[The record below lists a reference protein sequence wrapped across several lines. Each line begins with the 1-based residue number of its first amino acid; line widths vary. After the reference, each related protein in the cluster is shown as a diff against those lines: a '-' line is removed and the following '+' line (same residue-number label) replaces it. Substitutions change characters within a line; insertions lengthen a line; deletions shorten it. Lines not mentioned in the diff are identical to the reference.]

1 MEGRVERAMLDLEDP
16 FAGALDVLGPG
27 PALPR
32 SERRGYG
39 WPPMRTLPG
48 WLLPVAVAVALAVL
62 GGSAL
67 APAAAAAVPLA
78 LGTPGAPGAP
88 GERRVE
94 LLAPQAAI
102 PLAAGSTAVLQWAP
116 LSGLAAL
123 PAREEWEA
131 FLSLDGGRN
140 YSVRITPHLDAD
152 LRRTLWEVPGV
163 SSADVR
169 LLLRFGNERR
179 ETAIE
184 LPQRFTIAAAPTPLV
199 GLLPRAALAPRRG
212 EAARPG
218 DPGVV
223 AWTEG
228 SRRGLRQRQVVAAG
242 DAALRDG
249 LRQPEPAG
257 APVALNVRPAKTG
270 PPAPARGAAH
280 DPAPGGAVAAPSRS
294 RQDPPPPIDTI
305 LQTSRLN
312 E

>member
-1 MEGRVERAMLDLEDP
+1 M
-16 FAGALDVLGPG
+16 
-27 PALPR
+27 
-32 SERRGYG
+32 
-39 WPPMRTLPG
+39 
-48 WLLPVAVAVALAVL
+48 AVL
-62 GGSAL
+62 GGSTL
-67 APAAAAAVPLA
+67 APVAAAAGPLPPCEQC
-78 LGTPGAPGAP
+78 GQ
-88 GERRVE
+88 RVE

-131 FLSLDGGRN
+131 FLSLDGGKT
-140 YSVRITPHLDAD
+140 YSFRITPHLDSD

-163 SSADVR
+163 PSADVR
-169 LLLRFGNERR
+169 LLLRFGDERR
-179 ETAIE
+179 ETVIE
-184 LPQRFTIAAAPTPLV
+184 LPQRFTIAATPDPLL
-199 GLLPRAALAPRRG
+199 GLMRRAALALRRG

-218 DPGVV
+218 DRGVV

-228 SRRGLRQRQVVAAG
+228 SRRGAGQRQVVAAG

-249 LRQPEPAG
+249 LRQPEPAHE
-257 APVALNVRPAKTG
+257 PVALTVRSARTG
-270 PPAPARGAAH
+270 PPAPTRGAAH
-280 DPAPGGAVAAPSRS
+280 SPPRGGAAAAPAQA

>member
-1 MEGRVERAMLDLEDP
+1 M
-16 FAGALDVLGPG
+16 
-27 PALPR
+27 
-32 SERRGYG
+32 
-39 WPPMRTLPG
+39 
-48 WLLPVAVAVALAVL
+48 PVAVAAL
-62 GGSAL
+62 GGSAFT
-67 APAAAAAVPLA
+67 PAAAAAAPA
-78 LGTPGAPGAP
+78 SPGVRC
-88 GERRVE
+88 ERRVE

-102 PLAAGSTAVLQWAP
+102 PLAAGSTAVLQWEP

-131 FLSLDGGRN
+131 FLSLDGGRT
-140 YSVRITPHLDAD
+140 YSFRITPHLDGD

-163 SSADVR
+163 PSADVR

-184 LPQRFTIAAAPTPLV
+184 LPQRFTIAATPAPIL
-199 GLLPRAALAPRRG
+199 GLLPRAALALRRG

-218 DPGVV
+218 DRGVV

-228 SRRGLRQRQVVAAG
+228 SRRGLRQRQMVAAG
-242 DAALRDG
+242 DAALHDG
-249 LRQPEPAG
+249 LRQPQPG
-257 APVALNVRPAKTG
+257 RVPVALNVRPAKTG
-270 PPAPARGAAH
+270 LPAPARRAAH
-280 DPAPGGAVAAPSRS
+280 DPAPGAAAAAPVRT